1 MCKIKIIFL
10 ILPVRVGKDRG
21 QNKYMKE
28 KHLLLGGLVFFVFLM
43 SSCVDTKRVT
53 YFNGLEDRTISS
65 RYPDVPE
72 PIITSNDVLNITISS
87 ANPESDIVFNT
98 PNNIVANGQNQVTG
112 YLVDKSGF
120 IYYPFLG
127 RIKVTGLTKEQLR
140 DTLVTQITSKR
151 LLIDPIVNIRFSNF
165 RVTILGEVKA
175 PGVVSAPDERL
186 SLLEALG
193 KAGDLTPYA
202 RKENVLVIREEAGKK
217 VVKRIN
223 LNDQDELF
231 QSQYY
236 YLKTNDV
243 VYAESNAARVSGSER
258 STQVFSYVLS
268 GVTLLVAITSL
279 ILRFN

>member
-1 MCKIKIIFL
+1 MKGR
-10 ILPVRVGKDRG
+10 ILQLVALFVS
-21 QNKYMKE
+21 
-28 KHLLLGGLVFFVFLM
+28 LLM
-43 SSCVDTKRVT
+43 SSSCVDTKRVT
-53 YFNGLEDRTISS
+53 YFYGIEDKTISS

-87 ANPESDIVFNT
+87 ANPESDLVFNM
-98 PNNIVANGQNQVTG
+98 PNNITAAGENQVTG
-112 YLVDKSGF
+112 YLVDKAGHIYFPF
-120 IYYPFLG
+120 IG
-127 RIKVTGLTKEQLR
+127 KVKVTGLTKEQLR
-140 DTLVTQITSKR
+140 DTLVAQITDRR

-165 RVTILGEVKA
+165 RVTVLGEVKN

-202 RKENVLVIREEAGKK
+202 RKENVLIIREEAGKK

-231 QSQYY
+231 QSNYY
-236 YLKTNDV
+236 YLKSNDV
-243 VYAESNAARVSGSER
+243 VYAESNEARISSSER

-279 ILRFN
+279 ILRF